1 MRASKLLTE
10 SERDL
15 VAKAIGAAESAT
27 SAEVV
32 VCIASRSGRYDRGE
46 DLVGVAL
53 ALLCVAGAWLT
64 FQGAHNESWGLSL
77 NLGLLPILGIFAG
90 GFILGAA
97 AATFFPALSLF
108 FSTKAEM
115 HSNVHDRA
123 RIAFQELGVRGTR
136 AATGVLI
143 YVSLLERTV
152 SVIGD
157 QAITDEVEQKTW
169 DELRDTVIA
178 GLAKGEPG
186 EGLCKAIEQ
195 AGVVLAARMPGSHDD
210 TDELGNHLRII
221 D

>member
-1 MRASKLLTE
+1 MRASKLLSTSECKSVEAAIKSAE
-10 SERDL
+10 SE
-15 VAKAIGAAESAT
+15 T

-46 DLVGVAL
+46 DLVGVAV
-53 ALLCVAGAWLT
+53 ALLCVAGAWLL
-64 FQGAHNESWGLSL
+64 FQGAHDESWGLTL
-77 NLGLLPILGIFAG
+77 NLGLVPVLAIFAV
-90 GFILGAA
+90 GFTLGAS
-97 AATFFPALSLF
+97 AATFVPALSLF
-108 FSTKAEM
+108 FSSKAEM
-115 HSNVHDRA
+115 HANAHDRA

-157 QAITDEVEQKTW
+157 QAIVKTIEQATW

-178 GLAKGEPG
+178 GLREGCAS
-186 EGLCKAIEQ
+186 EGLCKAIEK
-195 AGVVLAARMPGSHDD
+195 AGAVLAEKMPGEHDD

>member
-1 MRASKLLTE
+1 MRASKLLSKSEQDRVAAAIE
-10 SERDL
+10 S
-15 VAKAIGAAESAT
+15 AESTT

-46 DLVGVAL
+46 DLVGVVV

-64 FQGAHNESWGLSL
+64 FQGAHDEAWGLSL
-77 NLGLLPILGIFAG
+77 NLGLLPILAIFAI
-90 GFILGAA
+90 GFVLGAS
-97 AATFFPALSLF
+97 AATFIPALSLF
-108 FSTKAEM
+108 FSTKVEM

-123 RIAFQELGVRGTR
+123 RIAFQDLGVRGTR

-157 QAITDEVEQKTW
+157 HAITEAVEQKTW
-169 DELRDTVIA
+169 DSLRDTVIA
-178 GLAKGEPG
+178 GLSEGKPS

-195 AGVVLAARMPGSHDD
+195 AGVVLAENVPGTHED

>member
-1 MRASKLLTE
+1 MRASKLLTKTGQDSVAAAIE
-10 SERDL
+10 S
-15 VAKAIGAAESAT
+15 AESKT

-46 DLVGVAL
+46 DLIGVAV
-53 ALLCVAGAWLT
+53 ALLCVAGSWIA
-64 FQGAHNESWGLSL
+64 FQGAAEESWGVSFK
-77 NLGLLPILGIFAG
+77 LGLLPILGIIAV
-90 GFILGAA
+90 GFSLGAA

-108 FSTKAEM
+108 FSSRAEM
-115 HSNVHDRA
+115 NSNVHDRA
-123 RIAFQELGVRGTR
+123 RIAFQDLGVRGTR

-157 QAITDEVEQKTW
+157 QAITEAIDQKTW
-169 DELRDTVIA
+169 DSLRDTVIA
-178 GLAKGEPG
+178 GLAEGQPS

-195 AGVVLAARMPGSHDD
+195 AGVVLATHMPGAHDD

>member
-1 MRASKLLTE
+1 MRASKLLSK
-10 SERDL
+10 SERER
-15 VAKAIGAAESAT
+15 VAAAIESAESTT

-32 VCIASRSGRYDRGE
+32 VCIATRSGRYDRGE
-46 DLVGVAL
+46 DLIGVAV
-53 ALLCVAGAWLT
+53 ALLCVAGAWLA

-77 NLGLLPILGIFAG
+77 TLGLLPILGIFAV
-90 GFILGAA
+90 GFSLGAT

-108 FSTKAEM
+108 FSTRAEM
-115 HSNVHDRA
+115 RSNVHDRA
-123 RIAFQELGVRGTR
+123 RIAFQDLGVRGTR

-157 QAITDEVEQKTW
+157 QAITEAIEQKTW
-169 DELRDTVIA
+169 DTLRDAVIA
-178 GLAKGEPG
+178 GLAEGRPS
-186 EGLCKAIEQ
+186 EGLCNAIEQ
-195 AGVVLAARMPGSHDD
+195 AGVVLAENMPGTHDD

>member
-1 MRASKLLTE
+1 MRASKLLST
-10 SERDL
+10 SEHDR
-15 VAKAIGAAESAT
+15 VAAAIAAAESTT

-46 DLVGVAL
+46 DLVGVAV

-64 FQGAHNESWGLSL
+64 FQGAHDESWGLTL
-77 NLGLLPILGIFAG
+77 DLGLLPVLAIFVV
-90 GFILGAA
+90 GFSLGAA
-97 AATFFPALSLF
+97 VATFLPGLSLF
-108 FSTKAEM
+108 FSSRAEM
-115 HSNVHDRA
+115 YSNAHDRA
-123 RIAFQELGVRGTR
+123 RITFQELGVRGTR

-143 YVSLLERTV
+143 YISLLERTV
-152 SVIGD
+152 SIIGD
-157 QAITDEVEQKTW
+157 NAITETIEQKTW

-178 GLAKGEPG
+178 GLREGRPS

-195 AGVVLAARMPGSHDD
+195 AGATLAAHLPGSHDD